1 MLRLVHIDDT
11 IDVIDRD
18 YQPDIELIGDIS
30 ATLKCI
36 YDGNPKVRISEE
48 NLSYLKELQKE
59 IVKRDE
65 PPKSKIKDR
74 LHPLEIIQQTQNT
87 VSDGT
92 IVTCDIGSHGIWL
105 ARHFRSYEP
114 HHLLFSNGMQTL
126 GVALPWAI
134 AAGLLYPNKKTLSIS
149 GDGSFLFSA
158 MELETAVRLKSP
170 IVHVVWN
177 DSSYNMVEFQ

>member
-65 PPKSKIKDR
+65 PPKSKIKD
-74 LHPLEIIQQTQNT
+74 
-87 VSDGT
+87 
-92 IVTCDIGSHGIWL
+92 
-105 ARHFRSYEP
+105 
-114 HHLLFSNGMQTL
+114 
-126 GVALPWAI
+126 
-134 AAGLLYPNKKTLSIS
+134 
-149 GDGSFLFSA
+149 
-158 MELETAVRLKSP
+158 
-170 IVHVVWN
+170 
-177 DSSYNMVEFQ
+177 